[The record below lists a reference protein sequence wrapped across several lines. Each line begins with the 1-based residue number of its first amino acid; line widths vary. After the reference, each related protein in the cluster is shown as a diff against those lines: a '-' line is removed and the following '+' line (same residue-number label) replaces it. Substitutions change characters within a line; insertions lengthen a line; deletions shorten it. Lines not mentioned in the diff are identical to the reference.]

1 MRILLMTHPQ
11 EFQPLMFRDINHSLS
26 VIIMLHLM
34 NDLQQPVVLLTIRA
48 AVFFQTKTLSTS
60 IL

>member
-1 MRILLMTHPQ
+1 MPHPQ
-11 EFQPLMFRDINHSLS
+11 EFQPLMFRDINHPLS

-34 NDLQQPVVLLTIRA
+34 NDLQQPVGLLTIRA
-48 AVFFQTKTLSTS
+48 AVVFQPETVSTS